1 GKKAEEVKE
10 LECGDIGAI
19 GKMEKVKTGD
29 TLSDPRKVVKLEP
42 IPFPEPC
49 YSVAITPKTKGQED
63 KIAAGLIRLNEEDL
77 TFNWVNNAETRQM
90 VVSGTGDM
98 QMDVILSRL
107 KSRFGV
113 DAESPSPGA
122 YRERSAEV
130 EVQGRHRS
138 RRRHGR
144 SATCD
149 AL

>member
-1 GKKAEEVKE
+1 MRRHRRHRQDGEGQDRRHP
-10 LECGDIGAI
+10 LY
-19 GKMEKVKTGD
+19 
-29 TLSDPRKVVKLEP
+29 PRKVVKLEP

-113 DAESPSPGA
+113 DAELSEPRVP
-122 YRERSAEV
+122 YRERSQEGGGAGPPQEEDRRPRPV
-130 EVQGRHRS
+130 
-138 RRRHGR
+138 RRRV
-144 SATCD
+144 D